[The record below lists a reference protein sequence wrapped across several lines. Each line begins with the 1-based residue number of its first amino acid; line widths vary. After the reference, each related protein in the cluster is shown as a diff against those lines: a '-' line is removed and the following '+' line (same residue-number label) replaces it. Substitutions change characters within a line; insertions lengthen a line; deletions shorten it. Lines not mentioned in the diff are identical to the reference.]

1 MGTHPIFESD
11 FDCLTEWRLLSS
23 LFAEINQFCRLNMGL
38 NQVPSPQRDPYP
50 YPKLEGDEQFHAP
63 QPGRQNDYRKTD
75 VGTRLFDTPTLS
87 SARREIYH
95 FNRDAPID
103 CLDFELKS
111 VYDHHNDF
119 LKNQPYVL
127 RQKVTSGNPDG
138 VILKN
143 RVQNVVDEED
153 HKINDH
159 ENKLLRI
166 VTGSKDTKNSP
177 HPGAIHSHHNA
188 TTNRGY
194 SRKHNGGFYSI

>member
-1 MGTHPIFESD
+1 M
-11 FDCLTEWRLLSS
+11 
-23 LFAEINQFCRLNMGL
+23 
-38 NQVPSPQRDPYP
+38 
-50 YPKLEGDEQFHAP
+50 
-63 QPGRQNDYRKTD
+63 
-75 VGTRLFDTPTLS
+75 
-87 SARREIYH
+87 
-95 FNRDAPID
+95 
-103 CLDFELKS
+103 
-111 VYDHHNDF
+111 
-119 LKNQPYVL
+119 L

-153 HKINDH
+153 HKINEH

-166 VTGSKDTKNSP
+166 VTGSKDTKLVFILLKVNNICSRNSP